1 MPNTPRNAARAA
13 YPGYPGTHPRTTPT
27 SPTSS
32 APIGVLIIVFIVL
45 LPPDQILWSS
55 EHKFGVLH
63 TLFTNRVSKSCLFYH
78 KVWKLIWTKSPEMN
92 KDPRGVFEF
101 HWEKS
106 EQPCIRSTESE
117 SDGIATI
124 GTILNKRGRFEH
136 LKPTETHRRWEAVR
150 IIWEDLLLSNYQ
162 LQGIKWLYKV
172 LDWLQ
177 NISSSPGGNKVD
189 WSWDNYFFSSF
200 RQGSL

>member
-117 SDGIATI
+117 SERLPLLELFSTKGGD
-124 GTILNKRGRFEH
+124 LNTFNQQ
-136 LKPTETHRRWEAVR
+136 KPTEGVR
-150 IIWEDLLLSNYQ
+150 IIWEDLLLSNYH